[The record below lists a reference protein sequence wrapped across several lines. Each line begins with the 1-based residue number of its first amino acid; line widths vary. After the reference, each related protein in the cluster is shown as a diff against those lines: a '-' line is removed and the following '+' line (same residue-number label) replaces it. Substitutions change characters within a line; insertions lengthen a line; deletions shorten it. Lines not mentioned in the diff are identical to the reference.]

1 MNIPYQEFPR
11 NGICGNSAKSFER
24 FHMKKSHSLSVTE
37 RRSDSGT
44 HSPGGQVESG
54 AEAAED
60 LDLGLGPEAADGGA
74 DAPDH
79 RQPRRVL
86 LRRRNHELEKVLDLL
101 VQPATKKC
109 SQWIMCPI
117 VGLVNSGRLQN
128 FRISSLLSA

>member
-1 MNIPYQEFPR
+1 MKCHRAVTMNIPHQEML
-11 NGICGNSAKSFER
+11 SAAAATPLDMMKTKST
-24 FHMKKSHSLSVTE
+24 KSLHGLS
-37 RRSDSGT
+37 DY
-44 HSPGGQVESG
+44 SPGGQVESC

-117 VGLVNSGRLQN
+117 IGLVNSGCLQN